1 MGVAQYRLSPA
12 LPPQLQQV
20 LPTAEEF
27 AREFP
32 LMSVVKLRIEIER
45 ILRDILSDN
54 GLASAAPAG
63 IGNMLRELHQCG
75 LAPASTERFL
85 EALRVMNAAVH
96 GVDVD
101 AMGAEQAVEIGTAF
115 LAELRGMR

>member
-1 MGVAQYRLSPA
+1 
-12 LPPQLQQV
+12 
-20 LPTAEEF
+20 
-27 AREFP
+27 
-32 LMSVVKLRIEIER
+32 
-45 ILRDILSDN
+45 
-54 GLASAAPAG
+54 
-63 IGNMLRELHQCG
+63 MLRELHQCG